1 MGEVLGIVHGMH
13 TGTWFGGLHLLWS
26 VDRYGGAEMVSREKF
41 TRDMMRAQDAKRF
54 AESEAAAQDIITC
67 NNGRRS
73 CEEISVYESYM
84 HNKRYGKGKKC
95 TKFQYQ
101 C

>member
-1 MGEVLGIVHGMH
+1 M
-13 TGTWFGGLHLLWS
+13 S
-26 VDRYGGAEMVSREKF
+26 VSKEKF
-41 TRDMMRAQDAKRF
+41 VRDMMRALDAKRF
-54 AESEAAAQDIITC
+54 AESEAEAIGIIGGC
-67 NNGRRS
+67 DGKRS
-73 CEEISVYESYM
+73 HEEISVYESYM